1 MTMKPNLRKFAL
13 STHITLSVG
22 WIGAVFAYL
31 VLVIAAMSSQGD
43 QTLRAAW
50 IAMELIGW
58 YLIVPLA
65 LAALL
70 TGLVMS
76 LGTPW
81 GLFRHYWILVSFML
95 TIVATVV
102 LMQHMLTVSFF
113 AGVAATTDSANVS
126 ELRGSLRGELLHAG
140 VGVILLLAIQ
150 MLNVY
155 KPQGMTSYGRQRASR
170 VALPTR
176 SVDDARLRPSR
187 ETAGRTPRW
196 AQVVGIHAIGLVL
209 LLLVFHLTSGGM
221 GSH

>member
-31 VLVIAAMSSQGD
+31 VLVAAAMTSQGA

-58 YLIVPLA
+58 YLVVPLA
-65 LAALL
+65 LASLL
-70 TGLVMS
+70 SGLVIS

-81 GLFRHYWILVSFML
+81 GLFRHYWVLISFML

-102 LMQHMLTVSFF
+102 LLQHMPTVSFF
-113 AGVAATTDSANVS
+113 AGVAATTDSGNVS
-126 ELRGSLRGELLHAG
+126 DLRGALRGELLHAG
-140 VGVILLLAIQ
+140 VGVVLLLAIQ

-155 KPQGMTSYGRQRASR
+155 KPQGMTAYGRQKVSQ

-176 SVDDARLRPSR
+176 STDDASLKPSR
-187 ETAGRTPRW
+187 GPASRTPRW
-196 AQVVGIHAIGLVL
+196 VQVVGFHAIGLAL
-209 LLLVFHLTSGGM
+209 LFVIFHLTSGGM

>member
-1 MTMKPNLRKFAL
+1 MTMTPNLRKFAL
-13 STHITLSVG
+13 SAHITLSVG

-31 VLVIAAMSSQGD
+31 VLVAAAMTSQGA

-50 IAMELIGW
+50 IAMELVGW

-65 LAALL
+65 LASLL
-70 TGLVMS
+70 SGLVIS

-81 GLFRHYWILVSFML
+81 GLFRHYWVLISFVS

-102 LMQHMLTVSFF
+102 LLQHMPTVSFF
-113 AGVAATTDSANVS
+113 AGIAATTDSGNVS
-126 ELRGSLRGELLHAG
+126 ELRGALRGELLHAG

-155 KPQGMTSYGRQRASR
+155 KPQGMTAYGRRRVTQVAS
-170 VALPTR
+170 PTR
-176 SVDDARLRPSR
+176 PTHDARLKPSR
-187 ETAGRTPRW
+187 PASRTPRW
-196 AQVVGIHAIGLVL
+196 VQVVGFHAVALAL
-209 LLLVFHLTSGGM
+209 LFVIFHLTSGGM

>member
-1 MTMKPNLRKFAL
+1 MKPNLRKFAL

-22 WIGAVFAYL
+22 WIGAVFSYL
-31 VLVIAAMSSQGD
+31 VLVAAAMTSQGD
-43 QTLRAAW
+43 ETLRAAW
-50 IAMELIGW
+50 VAMELIGW

-81 GLFRHYWILVSFML
+81 GLFRHYWVLISFML

-102 LMQHMLTVSFF
+102 LMQHMATVSFF

-126 ELRGSLRGELLHAG
+126 EPRGALRGELLHAG
-140 VGVILLLAIQ
+140 VGVVLLLAIQ

-155 KPQGMTSYGRQRASR
+155 KPQGMTAYGWQKVSQ
-170 VALPTR
+170 VALPTP
-176 SVDDARLRPSR
+176 STDDARLRPSR
-187 ETAGRTPRW
+187 GTASRTPRW
-196 AQVVGIHAIGLVL
+196 VQVVGIHAIGLVL
-209 LLLVFHLTSGGM
+209 LFVVFHLTSGGL